1 MTTVDQEFREL
12 YEAEF
17 ESVFRTA
24 YLFCGDRDLAEEA
37 TQEAFARAL
46 ERWNR
51 LRGQSWAAGWVVTT
65 TYNVIHRR
73 LRREAAPVEAL
84 RPICVDE
91 TDVELE
97 LEVRRAV
104 RALPLREQQAVVLFY
119 FADRPVEEVAQ
130 LMGCHNGT
138 VKVHLARARQAL
150 SRTLGGKTDG

>member
-1 MTTVDQEFREL
+1 MTSADLGFREL

-17 ESVFRTA
+17 ESVFRA
-24 YLFCGDRDLAEEA
+24 AFLFCGDRDLAEEA

-51 LRGQSWAAGWVVTT
+51 LRGQSWAGGWVVTT
-65 TYNVIHRR
+65 AYNVIHRR
-73 LRREAAPVEAL
+73 LRRQAVPVEAF
-84 RPICVDE
+84 RPVGVDD
-91 TDVELE
+91 TDADLE

-119 FADRPVEEVAQ
+119 FADRPVDEVAR

-150 SRTLGGKTDG
+150 ARTLGGKADG